1 MEDALPESEISTE
14 PDVPPKVEP
23 KKRVLS
29 EAALGKLRI
38 ARESAARANRAK
50 KEARDAAKK
59 ELEDQKKQREEEI
72 QRSKDPIVIV
82 EQSASDSEDLECAA
96 PGVILVRRKR
106 AKPKKTEADLEM
118 DKHYFRM
125 FG

>member
-82 EQSASDSEDLECAA
+82 DQSESDEETLTGP
-96 PGVILVRRKR
+96 PGVIIVRRKR

-118 DKHYFRM
+118 DKHYYRM